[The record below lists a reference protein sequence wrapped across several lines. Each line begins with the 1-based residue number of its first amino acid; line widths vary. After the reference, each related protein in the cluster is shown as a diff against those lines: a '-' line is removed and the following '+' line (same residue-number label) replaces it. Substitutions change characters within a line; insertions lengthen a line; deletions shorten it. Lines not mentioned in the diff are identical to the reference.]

1 MPSTNSDLQS
11 LSARLDKLETQA
23 RRWKLTALVL
33 AVSSASLVLIAAKS
47 ADRLDS
53 SVIRARSVEAEDFI
67 LKDQDGQVYA
77 RLSLRPHPKKFGQS
91 FLYSPAVPASSLEFY
106 DQNGEAIWTAPQ
118 SPTMMPAK

>member
-11 LSARLDKLETQA
+11 LSVRLDKLETQA
-23 RRWKLTALVL
+23 RRWKLTAMVL

-47 ADRLDS
+47 ADHIDS

-77 RLSLRPHPKKFGQS
+77 RLSLRPHPRKFGQS
-91 FLYSPAVPASSLEFY
+91 FSYSPAGPASSLEFY

>member
-1 MPSTNSDLQS
+1 MPSTNSDLQA
-11 LSARLDKLETQA
+11 LSARLDKLETQN
-23 RRWKLTALVL
+23 RRWKLAAALFVL
-33 AVSSASLVLIAAKS
+33 SSASLILIAARP
-47 ADRLDS
+47 ADHIDP

-91 FLYSPAVPASSLEFY
+91 FLYSPAGPASSLEFY